1 MNYEGLSDI
10 RAYLQVIGSLMQDA
24 SLIEDIERPL
34 TQQDFDTNRFYVI
47 IYTSIYNLFVN
58 GCQVIDEYAIDSY
71 LSNESFKEQYAIFKD
86 NNGVQFLNNAKTV
99 AEINNYDY
107 YYHRVRKFSL
117 LRYYE
122 GLGLDTRFIYD
133 DTVSTPNK
141 AVFQNKVFDELTEIE
156 IVEAIESK
164 FVIEPNIKYCN
175 NSQTTEIQAGK
186 NLKDL
191 ILELQETPDVGLP
204 LNNIA
209 INTVTRGARLGCL
222 YMRSAGSG
230 AGKAIP
236 NSTIIPTPLGYRKVG
251 DIRPGDYLFGK
262 NGLPTKVLAVHPQT
276 EKKQVYEVKFAD
288 GRTAKCCKD
297 HLWTIKDSH
306 NKYMTKSTSEII
318 DYVDKNGGWGNKD
331 NKKGTRLYVPL
342 NKAVNFPEREYH
354 IPPYVMGLFLGD
366 ASFRFDSTQRAMFY
380 SSEDNTLPSK
390 IAEIMNWEFKKN
402 SVHNYN
408 YTFKYKEPVLDQNTG
423 KTHTN
428 VYVEDVLSECP
439 ELCMA
444 YSHEKK
450 IPEAYFY
457 GSKEQRM
464 ELLRG
469 MLDTDGHVDY
479 KKARVSYSTMS
490 GEMAAGFAEL
500 CNSLGYQVRTTFD
513 CREKYEG
520 RCCYEIQVMAP
531 LSEKIKMFKLQ
542 KHIDKIQRRIDEI
555 NANSNYKELNYD
567 CVAINSINPTNE
579 YTDMTCFTVDS
590 EDSLFLMNNYV
601 VTHNTRL
608 AVADACT
615 IGVPYIYDKKKGK
628 YVHKRGCQP
637 VAFYSTEMTPDQI
650 QTIMLAFVS
659 KVDEDHI
666 LWNSYE
672 PGEYERV
679 LQAAEYI
686 EQSEMYIVHISD
698 FDIDDI
704 KNIIKKYHR
713 EYDVDIH
720 MFDYIQSTIKL
731 MAQVGNKTKMGG
743 LKEHQLLL
751 VFATELKALAEQ
763 LNIFI
768 YTASQLN
775 GDAKEATRYDQ
786 NLLAGAKG
794 LAFKLDVGMIVMRV
808 LPIHLKKLEPII
820 HKQMNKPEPTHL
832 YSIYK
837 VRRGKLTM
845 LMIWCYI
852 DMGTVTETP
861 LFVTD
866 FDFNLVD
873 VDFTKIETVE
883 DIINENSVLETE
895 VHDEEPIEVVEDEV
909 VTETIMK
916 NFDW

>member
-1 MNYEGLSDI
+1 MNYEGLSDK
-10 RAYLQVIGSLMQDA
+10 RAYVQVIGGLMQDA
-24 SLIEDIERPL
+24 SLIEDMERPL
-34 TQQDFDTNRFYVI
+34 GQEDFNTDRFYVI
-47 IYTSIYNLFVN
+47 VYSSIYNLFVN

-71 LSNESFKEQYAIFKD
+71 LSNDSFKEQYAIFKD

-133 DTVSTPNK
+133 DTSTNPNITI
-141 AVFQNKVFDELTEIE
+141 FQNKTFDELTENE

-164 FVIEPNIKYCN
+164 FVIEPNIKFCN

-186 NLKDL
+186 NLKEL

-230 AGKAIP
+230 AGK
-236 NSTIIPTPLGYRKVG
+236 
-251 DIRPGDYLFGK
+251 
-262 NGLPTKVLAVHPQT
+262 
-276 EKKQVYEVKFAD
+276 
-288 GRTAKCCKD
+288 
-297 HLWTIKDSH
+297 
-306 NKYMTKSTSEII
+306 
-318 DYVDKNGGWGNKD
+318 
-331 NKKGTRLYVPL
+331 
-342 NKAVNFPEREYH
+342 
-354 IPPYVMGLFLGD
+354 
-366 ASFRFDSTQRAMFY
+366 
-380 SSEDNTLPSK
+380 
-390 IAEIMNWEFKKN
+390 
-402 SVHNYN
+402 
-408 YTFKYKEPVLDQNTG
+408 
-423 KTHTN
+423 
-428 VYVEDVLSECP
+428 
-439 ELCMA
+439 
-444 YSHEKK
+444 
-450 IPEAYFY
+450 
-457 GSKEQRM
+457 
-464 ELLRG
+464 
-469 MLDTDGHVDY
+469 
-479 KKARVSYSTMS
+479 
-490 GEMAAGFAEL
+490 
-500 CNSLGYQVRTTFD
+500 
-513 CREKYEG
+513 
-520 RCCYEIQVMAP
+520 
-531 LSEKIKMFKLQ
+531 
-542 KHIDKIQRRIDEI
+542 
-555 NANSNYKELNYD
+555 
-567 CVAINSINPTNE
+567 
-579 YTDMTCFTVDS
+579 
-590 EDSLFLMNNYV
+590 
-601 VTHNTRL
+601 TRL

-628 YVHKRGCQP
+628 YIRKRGCQP

-686 EQSEMYIVHISD
+686 EKSDIYIVHISD

-713 EYDVDIH
+713 EYSVDIH

-763 LNIFI
+763 LGIFI

-845 LMIWCYI
+845 LMIWCHI

-883 DIINENSVLETE
+883 DIINENSILETE
-895 VHDEEPIEVVEDEV
+895 VHDEEVVEEV
-909 VTETIMK
+909 EEVIEETATEETEK
-916 NFDW
+916 KFDW